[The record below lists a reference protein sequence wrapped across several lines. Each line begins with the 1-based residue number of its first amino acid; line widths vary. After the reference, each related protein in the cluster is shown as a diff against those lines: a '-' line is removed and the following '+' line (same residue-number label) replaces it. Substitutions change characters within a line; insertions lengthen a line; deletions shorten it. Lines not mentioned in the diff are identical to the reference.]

1 MTAFEATKSSILK
14 AFDFSGRATRSEFWW
29 FILFAALLHTL
40 LLNLFEQPETGVALK
55 LGFYLYLDTNAAWWM
70 NFYTVVFALPLIS
83 LVVRRTHDIGYGGDK
98 LVVAMFFL
106 FSAFVL
112 ILKASPTLTTQRNLS
127 FALLGIFVI
136 GFLIAGFKKSQP
148 YENRFGPHPLHRPNP
163 NEVSS

>member
-1 MTAFEATKSSILK
+1 MNPPQAIASAMKHAFG
-14 AFDFSGRATRSEFWW
+14 FSGRATRSEFWW
-29 FILFAALLHTL
+29 FLLFAALLHTL
-40 LLNLFEQPETGVALK
+40 LLNLFEQNETGIALK
-55 LGFYLYLDTNAAWWM
+55 LGLYLHLDTNAAWWM
-70 NFYTVVFALPLIS
+70 NLYTVVFALPLIS

-112 ILKASPTLTTQRNLS
+112 ILKASPTLTTQKNLS

-136 GFLIAGFKKSQP
+136 GFLIAGFKKSHP
-148 YENRFGPHPLHRPNP
+148 NENRFGPNPLHRPNP